1 MAGVR
6 SQPTLGEYLVREGI
20 ITQKQLLQVQ
30 AEQKNNS
37 RSVGRLLVD
46 RGHITEEL
54 RITLLRKRF
63 GFEELS
69 LKDLKIEPLLLML
82 VPHSFAEKHHI
93 VPVRKDDEETLV
105 VAMEDPSDSAVI
117 DTMKAQLGLRIK
129 PFVATRDD
137 IQSVLDTYT
146 RQEEQQHA
154 AASAAEGGKSLFYRI
169 ARLGFL
175 PLMVAFPGLLF
186 IADLKTGALG
196 IEAALHIT
204 SASLTRWD
212 LILYSVV
219 GWGVWALVMYEV
231 SGLLF
236 GKKKKPGAANE
247 DEEEEEA

>member
-1 MAGVR
+1 MVGVR

-20 ITQKQLLQVQ
+20 ISQKQLQQVL

-63 GFEELS
+63 GFEEIS

-82 VPHSFAEKHHI
+82 VPHSFAEKHHV

-117 DTMKAQLGLRIK
+117 DTMKTQLGLRVK

-137 IQSVLDTYT
+137 IQMILDAYT
-146 RQEEQQHA
+146 RQEEAQHA
-154 AASAAEGGKSLFYRI
+154 AASATGGKSVFYRV
-169 ARLGFL
+169 ARLIFL
-175 PLMVAFPGLLF
+175 PLLVALPGLLYL
-186 IADLKTGALG
+186 ADLKTGALG
-196 IEAALHIT
+196 IEGAIHATTAA
-204 SASLTRWD
+204 LTRWD
-212 LILYSVV
+212 LVLYSVL
-219 GWGVWALVMYEV
+219 GWGVWTMVMYEV
-231 SGLLF
+231 NGLIF
-236 GKKKKPGAANE
+236 GKKKKRGEE
-247 DEEEEEA
+247 DEEEEI